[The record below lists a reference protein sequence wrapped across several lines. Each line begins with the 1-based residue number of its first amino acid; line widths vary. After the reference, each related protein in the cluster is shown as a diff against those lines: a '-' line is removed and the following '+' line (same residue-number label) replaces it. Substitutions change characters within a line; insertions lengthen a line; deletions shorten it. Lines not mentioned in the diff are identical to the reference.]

1 MTPETLTELIH
12 DCKVEVQITWS
23 DDDTDHRIINHIKD
37 GVSRLKRICGVDDT
51 DFLSG
56 GKAHALLLA
65 YVRRANDGD
74 TSTFNADY
82 LDEIIALQ
90 NDKDVEEYGDTA
102 ETQSI

>member
-1 MTPETLTELIH
+1 MTPEMLTALVH

-23 DDDTDHRIINHIKD
+23 DEDTDHRIINHIKD
-37 GVSRLKRICGVDDT
+37 GVAKFERICGVTDE

-74 TSTFNADY
+74 TSTFNSDY
-82 LDEIIALQ
+82 QDEIIALQ
-90 NDKDVEEYGDTA
+90 NDKDVKDYDDEAKTE
-102 ETQSI
+102 SL